1 MVNED
6 QNIQKRLHLKDL
18 ELRSLL
24 EITQAINSNLPED
37 SLYKIYHFTIL
48 SNLNIKKLALYVK
61 DESWECK
68 VHYGTST
75 NFKKTELPVSIT
87 RIAHTGPLPED
98 VTDEFKHFEVCIPVA
113 HKSNVLAYLLIHQE
127 AGNDTINFLQTFT
140 NIIIVAIENK
150 KLARKE
156 LSQQALRREL
166 EIAGQ
171 VQSFLFP
178 KKLPNTKELSIKA
191 TYFPHDNI
199 GGDYYDYLP
208 ISDTEFIL
216 CIADVSGKGI
226 PAALLMSN
234 FQACLRT
241 LLRHSQD
248 LKYIVSELNHQVMI
262 NTQGERFITF
272 FIANINMAT
281 QRITYVNAGHNP
293 PMLWDGT
300 EMYFLD
306 KGSTMLGVFNKLPF
320 LNEQN
325 IDLKKNSLLLAYTDG
340 LTETVNEQ
348 EEEFGTE
355 PLEENIRLYP
365 ERAVESI
372 HENIFTSVNSFKGK
386 NKFPDD
392 ITYLTVAMN

>member
-1 MVNED
+1 MVND
-6 QNIQKRLHLKDL
+6 PHIQKQLHLKDL

-37 SLYKIYHFTIL
+37 SLYKIYHFTLL
-48 SNLNIKKLALYVK
+48 SNLNIRKLALYVK
-61 DESWECK
+61 DETWECK
-68 VHYGTST
+68 AHYGTQH
-75 NFKKTELPVSIT
+75 NFKKI
-87 RIAHTGPLPED
+87 PLPELLLPIKTAGNLPEG
-98 VTDEFKHFEVCIPVA
+98 VPEEFIQFSKCIPVA
-113 HKSNVLAYLLIHQE
+113 HKSNVLAYLLINQ
-127 AGNDTINFLQTFT
+127 DTEEENINFLQTFT

-178 KKLPNTKELSIKA
+178 KKLPAGDDLYIKA

-199 GGDYYDYLP
+199 GGDYYDYIPLA
-208 ISDTEFIL
+208 DKEFIL

-241 LLRHSQD
+241 LLRHTQD
-248 LKYIVSELNHQVMI
+248 LRYIVGELNHQVMV
-262 NTQGERFITF
+262 NAQGERFITF
-272 FIANINMAT
+272 FIAKINLET
-281 QRITYVNAGHNP
+281 YKITYVNAGHNP

-300 EMYFLD
+300 DMYFLD
-306 KGSTMLGVFNKLPF
+306 KGSTMLGVFDKLPF

-325 IDLKKNSLLLAYTDG
+325 IDLKKNSILLTYTDG
-340 LTETVNEQ
+340 LTETINEA
-348 EEEFGTE
+348 EDEFGTE
-355 PLEENIRLYP
+355 PLEENLRMYP
-365 ERAVESI
+365 AQSIEAIHTKIFSEVEI
-372 HENIFTSVNSFKGK
+372 FKGK